1 MIQVLK
7 EKKKLGD
14 GKGNFKELK
23 EQGQERQM

>member
-7 EKKKLGD
+7 EKKLGD